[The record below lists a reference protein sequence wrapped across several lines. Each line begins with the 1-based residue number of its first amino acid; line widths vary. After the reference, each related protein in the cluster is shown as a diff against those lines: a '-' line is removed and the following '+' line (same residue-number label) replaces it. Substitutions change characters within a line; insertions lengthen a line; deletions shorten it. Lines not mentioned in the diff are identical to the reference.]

1 MASSKQSK
9 KRRKARAK
17 RQGAAAEAGNPP
29 AGPAR
34 PAPAREKEKAL
45 PGDDRPPPIW
55 GNIPVTQ
62 FAVLGGLFLLV
73 FGMIKQ
79 NPKLVIPG
87 LALGSLGGL
96 ELSLREH
103 FTGYRSHTT
112 LLAGVVFVGTVAL
125 TYLLAELIL
134 WQCLAIGL
142 VLAVPTWWGA
152 RKVFEHKSGGLSYRI
167 K

>member
-17 RQGAAAEAGNPP
+17 RQGVAAAAGDP
-29 AGPAR
+29 APEPAR
-34 PAPAREKEKAL
+34 PARAPEQKKAL
-45 PGDDRPPPIW
+45 PGEDRPPPIW

-62 FAVLGGLFLLV
+62 LAVLGGIFLLV

-87 LALGSLGGL
+87 LALGSVGGL

-112 LLAGVVFVGTVAL
+112 LLGGIVFVVTVAV
-125 TYLLAELIL
+125 TYLFAELIL

-142 VLAVPTWWGA
+142 VLAIPAWYGA
-152 RKVFEHKSGGLSYRI
+152 WKAFEHKSGGLNYRI
-167 K
+167 R